1 MQITDPTKSYGT
13 CVLKSGK
20 YNEVAVLK
28 QTDVEPVP
36 SKKKR
41 PPFPATVFDMKV
53 EAPIATVDKVE
64 VGGV

>member
-1 MQITDPTKSYGT
+1 M
-13 CVLKSGK
+13 
-20 YNEVAVLK
+20 EVAVLK
-28 QTDVEPVP
+28 VTDFEPVP

-53 EAPIATVDKVE
+53 EAPIVTVDKVE